1 MVGAAW
7 ADLATDLE
15 ARDLVL
21 GWAVV
26 EDQAAQELVA
36 AEPAALARRE
46 VAAGAPACGSQGGRA
61 VAAALGQELAVRVV
75 AQAAVDMAAEEQ
87 EPARRAP
94 VGLVVEAEPAVVA
107 AQVAVDMAVEEG
119 QELAQ
124 VVERGR
130 VRAATVV
137 EPGRAEVAASAGGL
151 ELQVGK
157 AQRLENGGRRQQCCT
172 RGEAQG

>member
-7 ADLATDLE
+7 ADPGTDLE
-15 ARDLVL
+15 ARDLAL

-36 AEPAALARRE
+36 AEPAALARQE

-61 VAAALGQELAVRVV
+61 VAVALGQELVVRVV
-75 AQAAVDMAAEEQ
+75 AQVAVDMAAEEQ
-87 EPARRAP
+87 EPEPAGRAR
-94 VGLVVEAEPAVVA
+94 VGLVVEAELAVVA

-119 QELAQ
+119 QEPAQ

-137 EPGRAEVAASAGGL
+137 EPEQAEVAVSAEGL

-157 AQRLENGGRRQQCCT
+157 A
-172 RGEAQG
+172 

>member
-1 MVGAAW
+1 VVGAAW
-7 ADLATDLE
+7 ADPATDLE

-61 VAAALGQELAVRVV
+61 VAAGPGQELAVRVL

-87 EPARRAP
+87 EPARRAPVGLVVEAEPARRAP

-130 VRAATVV
+130 VRAATVA
-137 EPGRAEVAASAGGL
+137 EPGRA
-151 ELQVGK
+151 
-157 AQRLENGGRRQQCCT
+157 
-172 RGEAQG
+172 